1 MRVGRVQYMQESQL
15 MRIHYTSDAKSPA
28 GLNDDGGGGGGGV
41 WLAMTLPAV
50 VVVFLGYL
58 ARVRWMLVRL
68 GVHCTNSRLLC
79 LEKLS

>member
-1 MRVGRVQYMQESQL
+1 MQESRL
-15 MRIHYTSDAKSPA
+15 MRIHYTSDAKSKSPV
-28 GLNDDGGGGGGGV
+28 GLNDDDGGGGGV
-41 WLAMTLPAV
+41 WLAMILPAV
-50 VVVFLGYL
+50 VVVFVGYL